1 MLWIALIGWT
11 ALAESPAPV
20 LAFETDIRPILRI
33 YCLDCHGGEEKLQG
47 GLDLRQARLARKGG
61 KHGPVLAAG
70 KPALSPLL
78 ERMKSGEMPPGE
90 KKVPAAQ
97 IALIEQW
104 ISQGAKT
111 LRPEPETIDP
121 GLSIT
126 PEDRAYWF
134 YQPIRRLP
142 PPALGAA
149 TPIDAWVLAGLR
161 QRGLGFVPEADR
173 RTLIRRVA
181 LDLTGLPPTR
191 LEIAAFLADSGAK
204 AYENMVD
211 RYLAA
216 PGYAERWARH
226 WLDVFGYADSDG
238 DGTNDT
244 VRPYAWKFRDYLI
257 RALEADKPLDRLFLE
272 MLAGDEL
279 LPRPLKDPQQPE
291 LLAATL
297 LARLGPDATA
307 SGGEQPLVADLV
319 MADSLKIISASLLGL
334 TVGCA
339 QCHDHKYDPIPQAD
353 YFRLRAI
360 FAPAWNPAAWKG
372 PGGRV
377 VSLMTTA
384 QREERARL
392 EVLEK
397 DLVASRDKKANEWI
411 ATVFAAEIARF
422 PEPERQPLIDAFKAP
437 ADKRT
442 PTQKKLVEGN
452 PKLNISAGVL
462 YQFNQKAVE
471 ELKKIDDELGKVR
484 ARKPVE
490 DFVSCLAEDPGL
502 VVDTRLH
509 HRGDPR
515 QPKGPALAPAD
526 LTIAQPEGKRADLPA
541 KNTAMA
547 TTGRRLAWVKTLFRG
562 DHPLVGR
569 VLANRLWLHHFG
581 RGIVDTPGDFGLLGQ
596 PPTHP
601 ALLDHLA
608 DELARA
614 GWSQKALHRQILR
627 SATYRQTSRATPEAL
642 AKDPDNRLY
651 SRYPAHRLESEAIRD
666 RVLATSGALDATR
679 FGPPVVTEED
689 ASGLVNAQSKRRSIY
704 LQVRRS
710 RPETLMAAFDTPS
723 PALNCDKRVRSN
735 AATQALVLMNGE
747 FLRGQAATL
756 AARARAEA
764 GANPQAMLAAK
775 PFATRQILPAPVWTY
790 GFGALDPAGKPAG
803 FTPLPH
809 WTGSQFQ
816 GSARLPDPA
825 TGWVLLNAAGGHPGD
840 PAHAAIRRF
849 VAPADGTLQVT
860 GTLNHSSPLGNGVR
874 ARLIVP
880 GPRPDERLQA
890 GEWTVRNST
899 AATNAGNRRLR
910 KGEIVDCVVDCL
922 GQESSDSFGWAVVFT
937 LSPTDGKPAS
947 RYDSASAFAGPTPP
961 TGPPLAA
968 QAAHALELA
977 QARPAQ
983 EGELELLVAFLENQA
998 ARLRGLPALE
1008 QAIMTNLCQQ
1018 LLSTNEFLYVD

>member
-1 MLWIALIGWT
+1 MRKWPYLVVTGFAMLAQ
-11 ALAESPAPV
+11 AAPV
-20 LAFETDIRPILRI
+20 PAVLTAKCAACHSEKAKASDFVVTDAASI
-33 YCLDCHGGEEKLQG
+33 
-47 GLDLRQARLARKGG
+47 RKGG
-61 KHGPVLAAG
+61 KKHGMAVVGGHPE
-70 KPALSPLL
+70 KSPLL
-78 ERMKSGEMPPGE
+78 LMMKGEMSPRMPLGGE
-90 KKVPAAQ
+90 LTADEIASVEAWVKAMPDERQQAKAEWRWPYEKPVKPAIPA
-97 IALIEQW
+97 IPDTKL
-104 ISQGAKT
+104 AKNAVDHFI
-111 LRPEPETIDP
+111 LAK
-121 GLSIT
+121 LN
-126 PEDRAYWF
+126 AAHV
-134 YQPIRRLP
+134 
-142 PPALGAA
+142 PPAPPASK
-149 TPIDAWVLAGLR
+149 
-161 QRGLGFVPEADR
+161 
-173 RTLIRRVA
+173 RTLARRVYF
-181 LDLTGLPPTR
+181 DLIGLPPSPSE
-191 LEIAAFLADSGAK
+191 LDSFLSDNSDK
-204 AYENMVD
+204 AYEKLIEKLLAD
-211 RYLAA
+211 PRY
-216 PGYAERWARH
+216 GERWGRH
-226 WLDVFGYADSDG
+226 WLDLVRYGETSGLEG
-238 DGTNDT
+238 DGAIGNAWRYRDW
-244 VRPYAWKFRDYLI
+244 VVDAFNKDLPYDKFVVQQ
-257 RALEADKPLDRLFLE
+257 
-272 MLAGDEL
+272 LAGADEHSKTRNNYQ
-279 LPRPLKDPQQPE
+279 PDVQGHVPLGF
-291 LLAATL
+291 LRLAPWD
-297 LARLGPDATA
+297 R
-307 SGGEQPLVADLV
+307 SNLVADEVRQNYLSEV
-319 MADSLKIISASLLGL
+319 TATTSSVFLGL
-334 TVGCA
+334 TLGCA
-339 QCHDHKYDPIPQAD
+339 RCHDHKYDPIPQAD

-442 PTQKKLVEGN
+442 PAQKKLVEGN

-471 ELKKIDDELGKVR
+471 ELKKIDDELVKVR

-627 SATYRQTSRATPEAL
+627 SATYRQASRATPEAL

-775 PFATRQILPAPVWTY
+775 PFANRHILPAPVWTY
-790 GFGALDPAGKPAG
+790 GYGALDPTGKPAG

>member
-319 MADSLKIISASLLGL
+319 MADSLKIISASL
-334 TVGCA
+334 
-339 QCHDHKYDPIPQAD
+339 
-353 YFRLRAI
+353 
-360 FAPAWNPAAWKG
+360 
-372 PGGRV
+372 
-377 VSLMTTA
+377 
-384 QREERARL
+384 
-392 EVLEK
+392 
-397 DLVASRDKKANEWI
+397 
-411 ATVFAAEIARF
+411 
-422 PEPERQPLIDAFKAP
+422 
-437 ADKRT
+437 
-442 PTQKKLVEGN
+442 
-452 PKLNISAGVL
+452 
-462 YQFNQKAVE
+462 
-471 ELKKIDDELGKVR
+471 
-484 ARKPVE
+484 
-490 DFVSCLAEDPGL
+490 
-502 VVDTRLH
+502 
-509 HRGDPR
+509 
-515 QPKGPALAPAD
+515 
-526 LTIAQPEGKRADLPA
+526 
-541 KNTAMA
+541 
-547 TTGRRLAWVKTLFRG
+547 
-562 DHPLVGR
+562 
-569 VLANRLWLHHFG
+569 
-581 RGIVDTPGDFGLLGQ
+581 
-596 PPTHP
+596 
-601 ALLDHLA
+601 
-608 DELARA
+608 
-614 GWSQKALHRQILR
+614 
-627 SATYRQTSRATPEAL
+627 
-642 AKDPDNRLY
+642 
-651 SRYPAHRLESEAIRD
+651 
-666 RVLATSGALDATR
+666 
-679 FGPPVVTEED
+679 
-689 ASGLVNAQSKRRSIY
+689 
-704 LQVRRS
+704 
-710 RPETLMAAFDTPS
+710 
-723 PALNCDKRVRSN
+723 
-735 AATQALVLMNGE
+735 
-747 FLRGQAATL
+747 
-756 AARARAEA
+756 
-764 GANPQAMLAAK
+764 
-775 PFATRQILPAPVWTY
+775 
-790 GFGALDPAGKPAG
+790 
-803 FTPLPH
+803 
-809 WTGSQFQ
+809 
-816 GSARLPDPA
+816 
-825 TGWVLLNAAGGHPGD
+825 
-840 PAHAAIRRF
+840 
-849 VAPADGTLQVT
+849 
-860 GTLNHSSPLGNGVR
+860 
-874 ARLIVP
+874 
-880 GPRPDERLQA
+880 
-890 GEWTVRNST
+890 
-899 AATNAGNRRLR
+899 
-910 KGEIVDCVVDCL
+910 
-922 GQESSDSFGWAVVFT
+922 
-937 LSPTDGKPAS
+937 
-947 RYDSASAFAGPTPP
+947 
-961 TGPPLAA
+961 
-968 QAAHALELA
+968 
-977 QARPAQ
+977 
-983 EGELELLVAFLENQA
+983 
-998 ARLRGLPALE
+998 
-1008 QAIMTNLCQQ
+1008 
-1018 LLSTNEFLYVD
+1018 